1 MVRDKIK
8 CDKGNSNN
16 KVRKKNR
23 LYVTEYYFNSYTWL
37 IEAAK
42 FNIETYADGSSA
54 S

>member
-23 LYVTEYYFNSYTWL
+23 LYVTGYYFNSYAWL

>member
-16 KVRKKNR
+16 KVRKKKQI
-23 LYVTEYYFNSYTWL
+23 TKYYFNSYTWL
-37 IEAAK
+37 IEAAR